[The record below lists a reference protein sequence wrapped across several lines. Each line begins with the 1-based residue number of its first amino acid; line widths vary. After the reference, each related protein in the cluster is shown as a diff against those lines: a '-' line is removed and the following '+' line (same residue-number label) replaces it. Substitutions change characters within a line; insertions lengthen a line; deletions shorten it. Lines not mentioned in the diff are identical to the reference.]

1 MRKDKIMKK
10 YKQYIRVANILL
22 QALYGLKQKRL
33 RKIQQKLEDFSCKC
47 SDVTKDSRIFQ
58 KAVDRCWYPSAEK
71 IRSRISRNLNDFS
84 HHMEQFKNTVNSEDI
99 KQPNPGDI
107 VAELLQVEQEFGEIK
122 FDLKARTISVITESI
137 TLDEISFGPF
147 EIRLFLNE
155 IKKLTTE
162 SPYKIIALNPNPA
175 GSDCDVT
182 HPHVSHE
189 KLCEGDGFI
198 PIRKAIQQG
207 RLNDFFTIIVQI
219 LQTYNPDSPY
229 VSLDD
234 WEGISCYDC
243 GYTVAGDECYYCEE
257 CERDY
262 CSSCSTYCQICD
274 TTICIGCSYECPA
287 CNQPV
292 CQHCTAVCSE
302 CDARLCKDCI
312 NEEGLCQNCEEQRK
326 EQEDEELEEEST
338 TPEAVPAVQPDSL
351 GETIVHA

>member
-1 MRKDKIMKK
+1 MRK
-10 YKQYIRVANILL
+10 YKNHVKVANMLME
-22 QALYGLKQKRL
+22 ALCQFKHERL
-33 RKIQQKLEDFSCKC
+33 RKIQHQFEDFSNRCL
-47 SDVTKDSRIFQ
+47 DITKNSLIFQ
-58 KAVDRCWYPSAEK
+58 RAIDRYFYPSAEK

-84 HHMEQFKNTVNSEDI
+84 HHLDQFRNTINTDDI
-99 KQPNPGDI
+99 KLPKPGDV
-107 VAELLQVEQEFGEIK
+107 VAELLQIEEEFGELK

-137 TLDEISFGPF
+137 ALEGITFGSF
-147 EIRLFLNE
+147 EIRLYLNE
-155 IKKLTTE
+155 IKKLAFE
-162 SPYKIIALNPNPA
+162 SPYKIVALDPNPA

-234 WEGISCYDC
+234 WEGVSCYDC
-243 GYTVAGDECYYCEE
+243 GYTVAGDDCYYCED

-274 TTICIGCSYECPA
+274 TTICLGCSCECPA
-287 CNQPV
+287 CNKPV
-292 CQHCTAVCSE
+292 CRHCTEACSE
-302 CDARLCKDCI
+302 CDETLCKDCI
-312 NEEGLCQNCEEQRK
+312 NEEGLCNNCQEQREEQ
-326 EQEDEELEEEST
+326 DYEESKEEST
-338 TPEAVPAVQPDSL
+338 TKPEPEIQSDSL
-351 GETIVHA
+351 GETRISA